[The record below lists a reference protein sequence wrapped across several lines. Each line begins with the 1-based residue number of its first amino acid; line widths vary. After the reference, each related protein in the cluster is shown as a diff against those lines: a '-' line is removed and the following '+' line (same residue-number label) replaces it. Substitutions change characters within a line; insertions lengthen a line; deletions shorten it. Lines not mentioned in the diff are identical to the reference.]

1 MYSRYVTR
9 VRTLAKSCTLQG
21 SKLKNPQVARC
32 KFLVPSLNNVSDTAY
47 SMAPLIRFDRLT
59 FVGTFF
65 HDESKAR

>member
-1 MYSRYVTR
+1 MYSMYVTS
-9 VRTLAKSCTLQG
+9 VRTLATSYTLQG

-32 KFLVPSLNNVSDTAY
+32 KFLVPSLNNVNNTGHT
-47 SMAPLIRFDRLT
+47 MAPLIRFDRLT